1 MDKNKLHG
9 QLEELHAELQQ
20 VESVDDSDREML
32 KRLTKDIRD
41 VLERKDDHTEHYN
54 QLSGR
59 LREAIARLEASH
71 PKATTLMTQVI
82 DQLSYMGI

>member
-32 KRLTKDIRD
+32 QRLTKDIRD
-41 VLERKDDHTEHYN
+41 VLERKDDHAEHYD

-71 PKATTLMTQVI
+71 PKATMLMTQVI

>member
-32 KRLTKDIRD
+32 QRLTKDIRD
-41 VLERKDDHTEHYN
+41 VLERKDDHAEHYH

-71 PKATTLMTQVI
+71 PKATRLMTQVI

>member
-32 KRLTKDIRD
+32 ERLTNDIRD
-41 VLERKDDHTEHYN
+41 VLERKDDQGEHYN

-59 LREAIARLEASH
+59 LREAMARLEASH
-71 PKATTLMTQVI
+71 PKATRLMTQVI
-82 DQLSYMGI
+82 DHLSYMGI